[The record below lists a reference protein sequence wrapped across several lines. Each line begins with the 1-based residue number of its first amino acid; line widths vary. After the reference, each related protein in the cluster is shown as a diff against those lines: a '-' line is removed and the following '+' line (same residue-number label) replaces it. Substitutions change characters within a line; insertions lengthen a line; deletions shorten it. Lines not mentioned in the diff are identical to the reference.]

1 VILLRPVVLV
11 VLAGLLGGLA
21 VLAAPSSAAA
31 EPPLPGPAGWPLAG
45 PPAVVRGF
53 DSPEH
58 DYGPGHRGVD
68 LAVAPGQPVRAA
80 LAGTVAFAGPV
91 AGRGVVSID
100 HGAYRTTYE
109 PVTARVRAGQ
119 RVALGETI
127 GRVGTGGHCADRCLH
142 WGLRRGGTYLD
153 PRLLITARATGPLRL
168 LAADRRAV
176 AKERAQARAEAAA
189 DLADAGLGGT
199 AAASGA
205 VGPGGRHGFGRPVP
219 GAITSAFGMRF
230 HPVLRRWKL
239 HDGTDF
245 GAPCGTPIRAPYAGT
260 VASTSYSGGYGH
272 RLLLA
277 HGSVDG
283 YAVTTSYNHATRY
296 VVGPGDRVARGQ
308 LLGYVGSTGYST
320 GCHLHLMVWLDGR
333 LVDPMTWF

>member
-1 VILLRPVVLV
+1 VILLRRVRLV
-11 VLAGLLGGLA
+11 VLAVLLGGVA
-21 VLAAPSSAAA
+21 VLTAAPPAAA
-31 EPPLPGPAGWPLAG
+31 DPPLPGPAGWPLAG
-45 PPAVVRGF
+45 TPAVARGF
-53 DSPEH
+53 ERPLH
-58 DYGPGHRGVD
+58 HYGAGHRGVD
-68 LAVAPGQPVRAA
+68 LAARTGQPVRAA
-80 LAGTVAFAGPV
+80 VAGIVAFAGTV
-91 AGRGVVSID
+91 AGRGVVSLD
-100 HGAYRTTYE
+100 HGPFRTTYE
-109 PVTARVRAGQ
+109 PVLPRVRIGQ

-127 GRVGTGGHCADRCLH
+127 GRVGAGGHCADRCLH
-142 WGLRRGGTYLD
+142 WGLRHGDTYLD
-153 PRLLITARATGPLRL
+153 PLLLVTTRGSGPLRL

-176 AKERAQARAEAAA
+176 ATERAQARAEAVAA
-189 DLADAGLGGT
+189 AADAGPGGVST
-199 AAASGA
+199 GFGA

-219 GAITSAFGMRF
+219 GPITSGFGMRF

-245 GAPCGTPIRAPYAGT
+245 GAGCDTPIRAPYAGT
-260 VASTSYSGGYGH
+260 VSSTSYSGGYGH

-283 YAVTTSYNHATRY
+283 YAATTGYNHATRY
-296 VVGPGDRVARGQ
+296 VVGPGDRVVRGQ

>member
-1 VILLRPVVLV
+1 MR
-11 VLAGLLGGLA
+11 
-21 VLAAPSSAAA
+21 S
-31 EPPLPGPAGWPLAG
+31 
-45 PPAVVRGF
+45 
-53 DSPEH
+53 
-58 DYGPGHRGVD
+58 
-68 LAVAPGQPVRAA
+68 
-80 LAGTVAFAGPV
+80 
-91 AGRGVVSID
+91 
-100 HGAYRTTYE
+100 
-109 PVTARVRAGQ
+109 
-119 RVALGETI
+119 
-127 GRVGTGGHCADRCLH
+127 
-142 WGLRRGGTYLD
+142 
-153 PRLLITARATGPLRL
+153 GPLRL

-176 AKERAQARAEAAA
+176 ATERARERAEAAA
-189 DLADAGLGGT
+189 AASEVGLGGMAT
-199 AAASGA
+199 AFGA
-205 VGPGGRHGFGRPVP
+205 VGPGGGHGFGHPVP

-245 GAPCGTPIRAPYAGT
+245 GASCGTPIRAPYAGT
-260 VASTSYSGGYGH
+260 VTSTYYSGAYGH

-283 YAVTTSYNHATRY
+283 HAVTTSYNHATRY